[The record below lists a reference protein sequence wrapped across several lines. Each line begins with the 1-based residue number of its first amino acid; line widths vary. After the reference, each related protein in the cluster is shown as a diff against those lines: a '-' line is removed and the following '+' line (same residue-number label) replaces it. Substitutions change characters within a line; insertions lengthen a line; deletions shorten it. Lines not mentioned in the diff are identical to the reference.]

1 MNKDWILKESVARG
15 DELHINLWYP
25 DVPENQIRKIVVGLV
40 DVRAAD
46 DIRISYDKERD
57 GWKIEQASTFE
68 WDGADEKCD
77 PDWQEVAFVRA
88 WAREKKSNPLL
99 VPTCYQLEIWQ
110 VEKNVIYASIPAV
123 EAGLEYAKE
132 LLAAHDRD
140 LGRTTLK
147 NKTWAETIEDGI
159 RHMTRTLEMLRA
171 CGTTQK

>member
-77 PDWQEVAFVRA
+77 FDWQEVAFVQA
-88 WAREKKSNPLL
+88 WARKKKSNGESSDRPSNK
-99 VPTCYQLEIWQ
+99 
-110 VEKNVIYASIPAV
+110 EKS
-123 EAGLEYAKE
+123 
-132 LLAAHDRD
+132 
-140 LGRTTLK
+140 
-147 NKTWAETIEDGI
+147 
-159 RHMTRTLEMLRA
+159 
-171 CGTTQK
+171 